1 VFKNTKKRIK
11 KRGAA
16 FLDPEMM
23 RICRESRLP
32 EPPASKCRSDLYL
45 DKLHEEY
52 GVFGVFGHPEA
63 ANLTYLGLY
72 ALQHRGQEGAGIC
85 SSDGKQLYIEKAM
98 GLVADIFSEKR
109 LKKLPGHIAVGHN
122 RYSTAG
128 SSILK
133 NVQPIVAN
141 FALGSLALAHNGNLV
156 NDNELRKSLEDE
168 GAIFQST
175 SDSEVVV
182 HLIAHSKG
190 ESFYE
195 RVIQALRE
203 VSGAFSLLI
212 LREKELIAA
221 RDPYGVRPL
230 CLGEVDGAFVVAS
243 ETCAL
248 DLISAK
254 YIRDIEPGEVVI
266 INEKG
271 ITSHQ
276 ALTSPRKASCIFEFI
291 YFSRPDS
298 YIFGGQNVN
307 EIRKEFGRQLAREA
321 RIDADLVI
329 PVPDSGVPAALGFS
343 EESGI
348 PFDFGLI
355 RNHYIG
361 RTFIE
366 PKQSIRHFGVKIKLN
381 PVRKLIEGKRVVVID
396 DSIVRGTTSKKIV
409 KMLRENGGARGVHLR
424 ISSPPTIMPC
434 FYGIDTPTRQELI
447 ASSHDVDE
455 TRKYVTADTLAYL
468 SIEGLLKIVPDS
480 GNYCSACFDN
490 DYPISFPGEHLEQLE
505 FFFK

>member
-1 VFKNTKKRIK
+1 MINHSEI
-11 KRGAA
+11 
-16 FLDPEMM
+16 LQ
-23 RICRESRLP
+23 
-32 EPPASKCRSDLYL
+32 
-45 DKLHEEY
+45 DKFHEEC
-52 GVFGVFGHPEA
+52 GVFGVYGHPEA

-85 SSDGKQLYIEKAM
+85 SSDGKQLYLEKAM

-109 LKKLPGHIAVGHN
+109 LKRLQGHIAIGHN

-128 SSILK
+128 SSVLK
-133 NVQPIVAN
+133 NVQPILAN
-141 FALGSLALAHNGNLV
+141 FSLGSLALAHNGNLV
-156 NDNELRKSLEDE
+156 NSSELRSTLEDE

-190 ESFYE
+190 STFSE
-195 RVIQALRE
+195 RIIQALRQI
-203 VSGAFSLLI
+203 SGAFSLLI
-212 LREKELIAA
+212 LREKELVAV

-230 CLGEVDGAFVVAS
+230 CIGQVDGAYVVAS
-243 ETCAL
+243 ETCAF
-248 DLISAK
+248 DLIGAS
-254 YIRDIEPGEVVI
+254 YIRDVEPGEIVI
-266 INEKG
+266 IDDNGLRSFK
-271 ITSHQ
+271 
-276 ALTSPRKASCIFEFI
+276 ALTAPRKAFCIFEFI

-298 YIFGGQNVN
+298 YIFGYKNVN
-307 EIRKEFGRQLAREA
+307 QIRKEFGRQLARESKV
-321 RIDADLVI
+321 DADLVI

-381 PVRKLIEGKRVVVID
+381 PVKQLIKDKRLIVID

-409 KMLRENGGARGVHLR
+409 KMLRELGGAKEVHMR
-424 ISSPPTIMPC
+424 ISSPKTIMPC

-447 ASSHDVDE
+447 GSSHDTE
-455 TRKYVTADTLAYL
+455 EIRKYVTAESLAYL
-468 SIEGLLKIVPDS
+468 SHEGMKAIVPNS
-480 GNYCSACFDN
+480 ENYCSACFDN
-490 DYPISFPGEHLEQLE
+490 IYPISFPGEHLEQLE
-505 FFFK
+505 FFF